1 MNLSITTK
9 ECILFENLL
18 DEKIDSIDNS
28 ILQIK
33 DQLKEQDQN
42 SDDYIRNLQYS
53 FEFEEKSKELS
64 NVKKK
69 IHTHCVK
76 VFETPQW
83 QAQLK

>member
-1 MNLSITTK
+1 MNLSITTE

-18 DEKIDSIDNS
+18 DEKIETIDDSI
-28 ILQIK
+28 LEIK

-53 FEFEEKSKELS
+53 FEWEEKSKELT
-64 NVKKK
+64 NVKNK

-76 VFETPQW
+76 VF
-83 QAQLK
+83 

>member
-28 ILQIK
+28 ILEIK

>member
-28 ILQIK
+28 ILEIK
-33 DQLKEQDQN
+33 DQLKEQDQD

>member
-1 MNLSITTK
+1 MNLSITTE
-9 ECILFENLL
+9 ECILFKNLL

-28 ILQIK
+28 ILEIK
-33 DQLKEQDQN
+33 DQLKEQNQD

-53 FEFEEKSKELS
+53 FEWEEESKKLS

-76 VFETPQW
+76 VFATPQW

>member
-28 ILQIK
+28 ILEIK
-33 DQLKEQDQN
+33 DQLKEQDQD

-76 VFETPQW
+76 VFETPEW